1 MAYINESHIED
12 ADIKFFLENLKYD
25 EHINAWKDELV
36 GRSSLKE
43 VVFKDRLFNTLEKL
57 NPNIP
62 NDCLYDAIE
71 QISKSRVSQ
80 SEIEANS
87 EVYELLKEGYYTTYK
102 NDEGKDEPVQIKFIG
117 FDEGIIHN
125 EFLVVSQLTI
135 EKLSSTGKRRPDI
148 LLYVNGLPLVMIEL
162 KRPDIKVKT
171 GYDKNLQDYR
181 EDIPQLFYYNL
192 FVGISNGIN
201 TRLGS
206 FNAPWEHFFSWTKLK
221 DNVEDK
227 NQNTLLELENKS
239 IHEKPRLSLQVLCE
253 GLCNKTNLIDYF
265 ENFVLYHR
273 KRAKIIAK
281 NHQFLGVNRAIENL
295 KNSQDTK
302 LGVFW
307 HTQGSGKSYSMIF
320 FSKKINRKVVGN
332 WSFLIITDRND
343 LDEQIFKNFVDTQTI
358 NLSTDQNMKNNEY
371 RAKGKSGKDGSRA
384 QLEEALSQNKSF
396 YFSTIFNFGL
406 DKGKVYKEKS
416 NRDDWIVI
424 VDEAHRSQYKSL
436 GENMKIALPN
446 AKFIA
451 FTGTPIL
458 QNGLTQ
464 QWFGEYVSEYNFAQ
478 SIEDGATVPLYYR
491 KSVPSVVLE
500 NEDLSDEAME
510 ILNQYDL
517 NEEQLNNLNSEYTT
531 LFQAVKRDDRLDE
544 IAKHIVKHFPDRL
557 DVRDDEGKRKPMKAM
572 VISIDK
578 FTAVRMYDKVQLALK
593 EEIKELTRA
602 KNKVKDEEKKVIQRK
617 LDFINETKMAVV
629 VSLEGTEKQ
638 EKEKFATQG
647 LDITAHRKLI
657 NYPDED
663 GRDIEDYFKDA
674 NNPYRIVFVTA
685 MWMTGFDAPSV
696 STLYLDKP
704 MKNHTLMQT
713 IARANRVYEAKKN
726 GMIIDYFGVFRNLKK
741 ALGDYA
747 QGSTGN
753 ENEENLPVKEFDMLI
768 KLLEESI
775 KKCKTYLKEFD
786 IDVDKIHEI
795 GEKSFKEIEL
805 FRDYADIILK
815 SDDRRKEFNLFVNT
829 IISLYDSAKPEIY
842 NYPDLK
848 QERDLFTYLKEIV
861 NRKLDRDEEISKA
874 RREIDELLDR
884 SVLGNKDLEGDTKI
898 TITDYR
904 QINLGEIDFEKLKK
918 EFPKKAH
925 KSIEFTDLK
934 EFMEI
939 KLKQMTARNKTRG
952 IFLEDFEKI
961 IDEYNNGSIE
971 VEEAY
976 ETLIQQIEKLN
987 EEEKRYIKEGFNSEE
1002 ELEIFD
1008 LLRKEKLTKDEIY
1021 KVKKAAKSLLKTL
1034 SDKKRELFIE
1044 NWYKDRQKQELV
1056 EDTIRTIM
1064 LENLPQSYK
1073 DVFVSKKNKIFN
1085 HIHNLAEHGD
1095 KRFLN
1100 DMINNSGYNPEIFD
1114 STNVAQPKP
1123 EYNSQVFY

>member
-25 EHINAWKDELV
+25 EHINAWRDELI
-36 GRSSLKE
+36 GRDSLKE
-43 VVFKDRLFNTLEKL
+43 VVLKKRVFKAIEKL

-62 NDCLYDAIE
+62 KECLYDAIE
-71 QISKSRVSQ
+71 QLTKSRVSQ

-87 EVYELLKEGYYTTYK
+87 DIYELLKDGYYTTYK
-102 NDEGKDEPVQIKFIG
+102 NDNGKDEPVQIKFIG
-117 FDEGIIHN
+117 FDEDSIDN

-171 GYDKNLQDYR
+171 GYNKNLQDYR

-192 FVGISNGIN
+192 FVGISNGHQ
-201 TRLGS
+201 TRVGS

-227 NQNTLLELENKS
+227 TQDTLLQLENRS
-239 IHEKPRLSLQVLCE
+239 IHEKPRLSLQTLCE
-253 GLCNKTNLIDYF
+253 GLCSKTNLIDYF

-273 KRAKIIAK
+273 KRTKIIAK

-295 KNSQDTK
+295 KNSNDTK

-320 FSKKINRKVVGN
+320 FSKKINRKVEGN

-343 LDEQIFKNFVDTQTI
+343 LDDQIFKNFVDTQTL
-358 NLSTDQNMKNNEY
+358 NLSTNQNMKNNEY
-371 RAKGKSGKDGSRA
+371 RAKGNKSRA

-406 DKGKVYKEKS
+406 DKGKVYKKKS
-416 NRDDWIVI
+416 DRDDWIVI

-458 QNGLTQ
+458 QNGLTE
-464 QWFGEYVSEYNFAQ
+464 QWFGNYVSEYNFAQ

-517 NEEQLNNLNSEYTT
+517 NEDQLDHLNSEYTT

-544 IAKHIVKHFPDRL
+544 IAKHIVKHFPQRL

-572 VISIDK
+572 VIAIDK
-578 FTAVRMYDKVQLALK
+578 FTAVKMYDKVQLALK
-593 EEIKELTRA
+593 EETKELIRA
-602 KNKVKDEEKKVIQRK
+602 KNKAKGEEKELIQRK

-629 VSLEGTEKQ
+629 ISQEGIEKQ
-638 EKEKFATQG
+638 EQEKFAAQG
-647 LDITAHRKLI
+647 LDITPHRKLM
-657 NYPDED
+657 NEPDLD
-663 GRDIEDYFKDA
+663 GRDIEDYFKDP

-741 ALGDYA
+741 ALSDYA
-747 QGSTGN
+747 EGSGGN
-753 ENEENLPVKEFDMLI
+753 ENEANLPVKEFGMLI
-768 KLLEESI
+768 ELLQESI
-775 KKCKTYLKEFD
+775 SKCKSYLKEFD
-786 IDVDKIHEI
+786 IDVNKIHEI
-795 GEKSFKEIEL
+795 GEKGFKEIEL
-805 FRDYADIILK
+805 FKDYADIILK

-829 IISLYDSAKPEIY
+829 IVSLYDSAKPEIY
-842 NYPDLK
+842 NYPDIK

-861 NRKLDRDEEISKA
+861 NRKLDRDEEINNA

-884 SVLGNKDLEGDTKI
+884 SVLGNKDLEDDTKI

-904 QINLGEIDFEKLKK
+904 QINLGEIDFEKLRK
-918 EFPKKAH
+918 EFPKKVH

-952 IFLEDFEKI
+952 NFLEDFEKI
-961 IDEYNNGSIE
+961 IDEYNNGSVE

-976 ETLIQQIEKLN
+976 ETLLKQIEKLN
-987 EEEKRYIKEGFNSEE
+987 EEEKRYIKEGFSSEE

-1008 LLRKEKLTKDEIY
+1008 LLKKDKLTKDEVS
-1021 KVKKAAKSLLKTL
+1021 KVKKTAKSLLMTL
-1034 SDKKRELFIE
+1034 NNKKRELFVY
-1044 NWYKDRQKQELV
+1044 NWYKERQKQSEVEHTIGQVLDEELP
-1056 EDTIRTIM
+1056 E
-1064 LENLPQSYK
+1064 SY
-1073 DVFVSKKNKIFN
+1073 DVKIFREKKEIVFE
-1085 HIHNLAEHGD
+1085 HIYHLAELGD
-1095 KRFLN
+1095 ERFVYETT
-1100 DMINNSGYNPEIFD
+1100 NNSEYLPGIYESD
-1114 STNVAQPKP
+1114 LVAQPKP
-1123 EYNSQVFY
+1123 EYN